1 MASGFFIVK
10 KALPTDPINTQN
22 VMREALETRPLTCK
36 NTDIK
41 TIARCTASSVSSA
54 CKNTIHSSQK
64 GFVAGRQ
71 LLQNVVDIDTS
82 ARIQAIKCHNN
93 RKQYDFNA
101 HIHPDFA
108 KDLAIIALFDFFA
121 AFPSVAHQWL
131 FLVLITIEAPDWI
144 YNIVNDLYTDV
155 HAYAEVNGSLV
166 FLFSIFGG
174 VVQGCP
180 MSSIIFNWCIDPLLW
195 AFANLTTIVSLG

>member
-1 MASGFFIVK
+1 
-10 KALPTDPINTQN
+10 
-22 VMREALETRPLTCK
+22 MREALETRPLTCK

-41 TIARCTASSVSSA
+41 TIAGCTASSVSSA

-82 ARIQAIKCHNN
+82 ARIQAIKCQTN
-93 RKQYDFNA
+93 RKQFSFDDT
-101 HIHPDFA
+101 IHPSSV

-131 FLVLITIEAPDWI
+131 FLVLHAIKAPEWV
-144 YNIVNDLYTDV
+144 YNIVNDPYTDV
-155 HAYAEVNGSLV
+155 HAYADVNGSLV
-166 FLFSIFGG
+166 FLFRIFGG
-174 VVQGCP
+174 VLQGCP

-195 AFANLTTIVSLG
+195 AFANISTIVQLGKVLACVLTTWLLSYRS